1 MSSRLSR
8 LSSLRLIAS
17 PLLSSRRLVLSH
29 AAVAVA
35 LAALV
40 AAPFATARAEEAPTV
55 FAAASLTNAFQDIG
69 KLYKD
74 ETGKD
79 VTFSFAAS
87 SALAKQL
94 EAGAPAAIFV
104 SADTKWMDYTENRDL
119 TLKATRVTPIGN
131 SLVLIMPADK
141 AKDVTI
147 DKSFDWLAFLG
158 TDGKIATGL
167 TDSVPIGVYA
177 KTALTNLGQW
187 DKVRERV
194 VGAESVRAALALVER
209 GEATAGIVYSTD
221 AAIAKNVKIVATF
234 PADSHPPV
242 EYPFELVKGQDT
254 PAAKALLAFLV
265 GPQAKAVYAK
275 YGFLVK

>member
-1 MSSRLSR
+1 MSSRR
-8 LSSLRLIAS
+8 MILRS
-17 PLLSSRRLVLSH
+17 
-29 AAVAVA
+29 AAAL
-35 LAALV
+35 LAAAFI
-40 AAPFATARAEEAPTV
+40 AAPFAGARAQDAAPTV

-69 KLYKD
+69 KLYK
-74 ETGKD
+74 EKTGKD

-87 SALAKQL
+87 SALAKQI
-94 EAGAPAAIFV
+94 EAGAPAAIFA
-104 SADTKWMDYTENRDL
+104 SADLKWMDYTDGKGL
-119 TLKATRVTPIGN
+119 TLKDTRVTPIGN

-158 TDGKIATGL
+158 PDGKLSTGL

-209 GEATAGIVYSTD
+209 GEAAAGIVYATD
-221 AAIAKNVKIVATF
+221 AAIAKNVKVVATF
-234 PADSHPPV
+234 PADTHPPV

-254 PAAKALLAFLV
+254 PAAKAFFDFLT
-265 GPQAKAVYAK
+265 GAEAKAIYAK
-275 YGFLVK
+275 YGFSVR

>member
-1 MSSRLSR
+1 MLFRR
-8 LSSLRLIAS
+8 HFLR
-17 PLLSSRRLVLSH
+17 R
-29 AAVAVA
+29 AAAAFA
-35 LAALV
+35 LAAL
-40 AAPFATARAEEAPTV
+40 AGAPFVPAAVRAQETTPTV

-69 KLYKD
+69 KLYK
-74 ETGKD
+74 EKTAKD

-94 EAGAPAAIFV
+94 EAGAPAAIFA
-104 SADTKWMDYTENRDL
+104 SADNKWMDYAEGKDL

-158 TDGKIATGL
+158 ADGKIATGI
-167 TDSVPIGVYA
+167 TDSVPIGIYA

-187 DKVRERV
+187 DKVRERI

-221 AAIAKNVKIVATF
+221 AAVAKNVKVVATF

-242 EYPFELVKGQDT
+242 EYPFEIVKGQDN
-254 PAAKALLAFLV
+254 PATKAFFDFLV
-265 GPQAKAVYAK
+265 GPDAKAIYAK
-275 YGFLVK
+275 YGFVVK

>member
-1 MSSRLSR
+1 MFLRLT
-8 LSSLRLIAS
+8 SLRLTS
-17 PLLSSRRLVLSH
+17 LRLPTSRGLFLRCAA
-29 AAVAVA
+29 AAVAF
-35 LAALV
+35 AALV
-40 AAPFATARAEEAPTV
+40 AAPSAGARAQEAPTV
-55 FAAASLTNAFQDIG
+55 FAAASLTNALQDIG
-69 KLYKD
+69 KLYKVQA
-74 ETGKD
+74 GGD

-94 EAGAPAAIFV
+94 EAGAPAAIFA
-104 SADTKWMDYTENRDL
+104 SADTKWMDYAESRDL

-131 SLVLIMPADK
+131 SLVLIMPADEAK
-141 AKDVTI
+141 AVTI
-147 DKSFDWLAFLG
+147 DRTFDWLAFLG

-167 TDSVPIGVYA
+167 TDSVPIGIYA
-177 KTALTNLGQW
+177 KAALTSLGQW
-187 DKVRERV
+187 DTVKERI

-254 PAAKALLAFLV
+254 LAAKALLAFLV
-265 GPQAKAVYAK
+265 GPQAKAVYAR
-275 YGFLVK
+275 YGFVVK

>member
-1 MSSRLSR
+1 MSFLRSSFRIAAGAVLALS
-8 LSSLRLIAS
+8 LTGA
-17 PLLSSRRLVLSH
+17 VH
-29 AAVAVA
+29 AQ
-35 LAALV
+35 
-40 AAPFATARAEEAPTV
+40 EAPTV

-69 KLYKD
+69 KLYK
-74 ETGKD
+74 EKAGVD
-79 VTFSFAAS
+79 VKFSFAAS

-94 EAGAPAAIFV
+94 ESGAPAAIFA
-104 SADTKWMDYTENRDL
+104 SADNKWMDYTEGKDL

-147 DKSFDWLAFLG
+147 TKDFDFSAFIG
-158 TDGKIATGL
+158 ADGKIATGL

-177 KTALTNLGQW
+177 KAALTSLGQW
-187 DKVRERV
+187 DKVKDRV

-221 AAIAKNVKIVATF
+221 AAVAKNVKIVATF

-242 EYPFELVKGQDT
+242 EYPFEIVKGQDT
-254 PAAKALLAFLV
+254 PANKALFAFLT
-265 GPQAKAVYAK
+265 GPEAKAVYAK
-275 YGFLVK
+275 YGFVVK

>member
-1 MSSRLSR
+1 MSFLR
-8 LSSLRLIAS
+8 SSFRIAAS
-17 PLLSSRRLVLSH
+17 ALLAVSLTGAVH
-29 AAVAVA
+29 AQ
-35 LAALV
+35 
-40 AAPFATARAEEAPTV
+40 EAPTV

-69 KLYKD
+69 KLYK
-74 ETGKD
+74 EKAGLEVK
-79 VTFSFAAS
+79 FSFAAS

-94 EAGAPAAIFV
+94 ESGAPAAIFA
-104 SADTKWMDYTENRDL
+104 SADNKWMDYTEGKDL

-147 DKSFDWLAFLG
+147 TRDFDFSAFLG
-158 TDGKIATGL
+158 ADGKIATGL

-187 DKVRERV
+187 DKIKDRV

-221 AAIAKNVKIVATF
+221 AAVAKNVKIVATF

-242 EYPFELVKGQDT
+242 EYPFEIVKGQDT
-254 PAAKALLAFLV
+254 DANKAFFAFLT
-265 GPQAKAVYAK
+265 GPEAKAVYAK
-275 YGFLVK
+275 YGFVVK

>member
-1 MSSRLSR
+1 MLPRIVLSR
-8 LSSLRLIAS
+8 RPFLR
-17 PLLSSRRLVLSH
+17 H
-29 AAVAVA
+29 AAA
-35 LAALV
+35 LALVALV
-40 AAPFATARAEEAPTV
+40 AAPLAGARAQEATTV

-69 KLYKD
+69 KLYK
-74 ETGKD
+74 EKTGKD

-94 EAGAPAAIFV
+94 EAGAPAAIFA
-104 SADTKWMDYTENRDL
+104 SADLKWMDYAEGKDL

-131 SLVLIMPADK
+131 SLVLIMLADK

-158 TDGKIATGL
+158 ADGKIATGL

-177 KTALTNLGQW
+177 KTALSNLGQW
-187 DKVRERV
+187 DKVKDRV

-221 AAIAKNVKIVATF
+221 AVIAKNVKIVATF

-242 EYPFELVKGQDT
+242 EYPFEIVKGQDT
-254 PAAKALLAFLV
+254 PATREFFAFLT
-265 GPQAKAVYAK
+265 GPEAKAVYGK
-275 YGFLVK
+275 YGFVVK